1 MIDGTFRVG
10 SIKEENFM
18 SVRKTTAKTAETTT
32 KAAVKTTP
40 VKTEESKTETAAAK
54 KVPAKKATPV
64 KKETTTVKKTTAAKK
79 AVEKTEV
86 KESVFVQFAG
96 AEYSLD
102 DVRASVKKAWMAETG
117 KKESDIKDIQIYVKP
132 EEHAAYYVVNG
143 EYVEEGRKVEL

>member
-1 MIDGTFRVG
+1 
-10 SIKEENFM
+10 M
-18 SVRKTTAKTAETTT
+18 SVSKTTAKTAETTT

-40 VKTEESKTETAAAK
+40 VKTEESKTETAAAEK
-54 KVPAKKATPV
+54 KAPAKKATPV
-64 KKETTTVKKTTAAKK
+64 KKETTTVRKTAAKK
-79 AVEKTEV
+79 TVEKAEI

-96 AEYSLD
+96 AEYNLD
-102 DVRASVKKAWMAETG
+102 DVKANVKKAWMAETG

>member
-1 MIDGTFRVG
+1 MINETFRVG

-18 SVRKTTAKTAETTT
+18 SPRKTTAKAAEAT

-40 VKTEESKTETAAAK
+40 AKTEESKTETADVK
-54 KVPAKKATPV
+54 KAPAKKTAPV
-64 KKETTTVKKTTAAKK
+64 KKETTTVRKTAAKK
-79 AVEKTEV
+79 SAAKAEV

-102 DVRASVKKAWMAETG
+102 DVKANVKKAWMAETG

-143 EYVEEGRKVEL
+143 EFVEGGRKVEL